1 MKMTTAHKHFLPARV
16 TRALFL
22 VVMGLCTTALAILVG
37 ALAVLAVLLPGTL
50 MGWTLAQ
57 WLPPWVAT
65 IIGVAAAV
73 AICLLLRRA
82 AERLEE
88 WLQGLSA
95 RIWPENLSK

>member
-1 MKMTTAHKHFLPARV
+1 MKMMIEHKRFLPVRV

-22 VVMGLCTTALAILVG
+22 VGIGLCTTALAILAG
-37 ALAVLAVLLPGTL
+37 ALAVMAVLLPGAL

-65 IIGVAAAV
+65 TIGVGAAV
-73 AICLLLRRA
+73 AVCLLLRRA
-82 AERLEE
+82 AERLGE
-88 WLQGLSA
+88 WLQDLAA